1 MLMEDARE
9 RIVAFG
15 KRIATEGLAV
25 GTSGNLS
32 EYDPTTGLMAISPSG
47 LGYFETTP
55 ADIVVL
61 RLDGT
66 VVEGELRPS
75 SEAPLHAE
83 VYRRRPAARAVVHTH
98 SPYATTLAAL
108 GEPIRAVHF
117 TIADSGA
124 EEVPLSPYV
133 TFGTPELA
141 ASVGKTFGEHPA
153 TSAVLMEN
161 HGLVA
166 CGWACRQPRVRLA
179 HPVAGGVRGNA
190 ARALWRGGHGRFKA
204 LRDLWPACRRQGIK
218 AAVAGFFSLGY

>member
-1 MLMEDARE
+1 MLMGDARE

-15 KRIATEGLAV
+15 KRIAAEGLAV

-32 EYDPTTGLMAISPSG
+32 EYNPTTGLMAISPSG
-47 LGYFETTP
+47 FGYFETTP
-55 ADIVVL
+55 EDVVIL
-61 RLDGT
+61 RLDGS
-66 VVEGELRPS
+66 VVEGSCRPS

-108 GEPIRAVHF
+108 GQPIRAVHF

-141 ASVGKTFGEHPA
+141 ASVGKTFGEYPTTNA
-153 TSAVLMEN
+153 ALMEN

-166 CGWACRQPRVRLA
+166 CGTSMATAFALAVNLEFVSRIQWQAECVGAPRVLTGEEVMGVSRRFETYGQ
-179 HPVAGGVRGNA
+179 PAGNEA
-190 ARALWRGGHGRFKA
+190 
-204 LRDLWPACRRQGIK
+204 
-218 AAVAGFFSLGY
+218 

>member
-166 CGWACRQPRVRLA
+166 CGPSMAAAFGLAVNLEFVSRIQWQGECAGTPQNLTREEFAAALERSKTYGQQPA
-179 HPVAGGVRGNA
+179 
-190 ARALWRGGHGRFKA
+190 K
-204 LRDLWPACRRQGIK
+204 
-218 AAVAGFFSLGY
+218 

>member
-1 MLMEDARE
+1 MLMEDVRE

-47 LGYFETTP
+47 LGYFDTTP
-55 ADIVVL
+55 EDIVVL

-66 VVEGELRPS
+66 VVEGTRRPS
-75 SEAPLHAE
+75 SEAPLHVE

-108 GEPIRAVHF
+108 AEPIRAVHF

-124 EEVPLSPYV
+124 EEVPLSPYA

-141 ASVGKTFGEHPA
+141 ASVGKAFGEHPE
-153 TSAVLMEN
+153 TSAVLMES

-166 CGWACRQPRVRLA
+166 CGPNMAAAFGLAVNLEFVSRIQWQAECAGTPRVLSGEEVMG
-179 HPVAGGVRGNA
+179 VAK
-190 ARALWRGGHGRFKA
+190 RFEVYGQ
-204 LRDLWPACRRQGIK
+204 PADGK
-218 AAVAGFFSLGY
+218 E

>member
-1 MLMEDARE
+1 M
-9 RIVAFG
+9 
-15 KRIATEGLAV
+15 
-25 GTSGNLS
+25 
-32 EYDPTTGLMAISPSG
+32 
-47 LGYFETTP
+47 
-55 ADIVVL
+55 L
-61 RLDGT
+61 RLDGS
-66 VVEGELRPS
+66 VVEGSRRPS

-166 CGWACRQPRVRLA
+166 CGPSMAAAFGLAVNLEFVSRIQWQAECVGTPRVLSGEE
-179 HPVAGGVRGNA
+179 VTGVSK
-190 ARALWRGGHGRFKA
+190 RFVTYGQPSDGMA
-204 LRDLWPACRRQGIK
+204 
-218 AAVAGFFSLGY
+218 

>member
-9 RIVAFG
+9 RIVAYG

-32 EYDPTTGLMAISPSG
+32 EYDPETGLMAISPSG

-55 ADIVVL
+55 ADVVVL
-61 RLDGT
+61 QLDDS
-66 VVEGELRPS
+66 VVEGSRRPS

-141 ASVGKTFGEHPA
+141 ASVMA
-153 TSAVLMEN
+153 TSLALLPSLGHCV
-161 HGLVA
+161 GVT
-166 CGWACRQPRVRLA
+166 CGDKAPALA
-179 HPVAGGVRGNA
+179 HKPKIPGVLALVLPLGGISPLIVAGHAASGTCIRLVVLSCCCVVLRGCAPLA
-190 ARALWRGGHGRFKA
+190 ACK
-204 LRDLWPACRRQGIK
+204 
-218 AAVAGFFSLGY
+218 